1 MLYKPPP
8 PAAHAIVVAV
18 AVPVPVARSVAS
30 SPERSAHGRQIARLL
45 PLIRNVPDFPKPGI
59 VFRDITTVISDPK
72 ALRAAVKQMAKPF
85 ADDRIDVVVGIE
97 SRGFIFGAAIAVE
110 LGVGFVPVRKPG
122 KLPYQTTSE
131 TYQLEYGSDTVQI
144 HTDAIRPGQRVLMV
158 DDLLATG
165 GTMAAACRLVERLG
179 GTVAGI
185 SFLITWPS

>member
-1 MLYKPPP
+1 M
-8 PAAHAIVVAV
+8 AAK
-18 AVPVPVARSVAS
+18 
-30 SPERSAHGRQIARLL
+30 SPDFKT
-45 PLIRNVPDFPKPGI
+45 LIRNVPDFPKPGI

-185 SFLITWPS
+185 SFLIDLAFLNGRQKLPNRKIAALVSYDAE